1 LHDSEAITKHPLDF
15 WGWTVDEP
23 YIHYKPIPKPPIDA
37 WKDLIDV
44 DGKMQ
49 AVGAIQIFLS
59 QDGLEI
65 NPAKE
70 DSLHD

>member
-1 LHDSEAITKHPLDF
+1 
-15 WGWTVDEP
+15 
-23 YIHYKPIPKPPIDA
+23 
-37 WKDLIDV
+37 LIDV

-59 QDGLEI
+59 QDDLEI